1 MAIEAPRSCVSEGR
15 VWADA
20 HLPNTSSQQRPSSH
34 LTKEFMRGT
43 HKGTEDL
50 LEPDWE
56 TYRRGGSWGEENGAG
71 RLQPRVCFSIK

>member
-1 MAIEAPRSCVSEGR
+1 MGLKE
-15 VWADA
+15 VWADS

-50 LEPDWE
+50 LEPDW
-56 TYRRGGSWGEENGAG
+56 
-71 RLQPRVCFSIK
+71 